1 LYRWSIAPDQNV
13 AVGYADNGSMNWLQ
27 KIPNSIRTASG
38 LEWRLWRKLPK
49 IALLGTVLPLVGLG
63 VLHWMNDPQ
72 ASAAQA
78 RWLQMA
84 DYFVGAV
91 IVFHWTMVLTIAI
104 GCIIVMVMKGPGY
117 MADSY
122 PVSHSDQPR
131 AQHETEAE
139 AASKRPG
146 GTPTPTDKSGS
157 SP

>member
-1 LYRWSIAPDQNV
+1 
-13 AVGYADNGSMNWLQ
+13 MNWLQ

-49 IALLGTVLPLVGLG
+49 IALLGTVLPLLGLG
-63 VLHWMNDPQ
+63 VLHWMSDPE

-84 DYFVGAV
+84 DIIVVAV
-91 IVFHWTMVLTIAI
+91 VVFHLTMVFTVAI
-104 GCIIVMVMKGPGY
+104 GCVIVMVMKGPGY
-117 MADSY
+117 TADSY

-131 AQHETEAE
+131 TQHETEAE

-146 GTPTPTDKSGS
+146 GTLTDTDKSGS